1 VSALAGATTD
11 RILDDELIS
20 AFCAAAMRE
29 AALIGAHIGC
39 DVQQSPQ
46 DRFAVTRKLGAFKTS
61 MLQDV
66 EAGRGLELDALVA
79 AVREIGAR
87 VAVPTPA
94 LDALLG
100 LTRLFGRVRGLYPQ

>member
-1 VSALAGATTD
+1 
-11 RILDDELIS
+11 
-20 AFCAAAMRE
+20 MRE

-39 DVQQSPQ
+39 EVQQSAQ

-66 EAGRGLELDALVA
+66 EAGRGLELDALVG

-87 VAVPTPA
+87 VGIATPA
-94 LDALLG
+94 LDALFG
-100 LTRLFGRVRGLYPQ
+100 LTRLFGRVRGVYPQ